1 METLNQFNDAAA
13 GWYKLVMRQ
22 PGWRD
27 RFVLTTQGLL
37 VALAGYFGIVILAIL
52 IQGALSGTADF
63 ARLALSIVANS
74 LPLAGVVLA
83 IVATV
88 LLLQIKVPMIEM
100 VVPAVHALTLLLLA
114 GFVLTIVGGILAP
127 VLLALLGYMFYR
139 GGREILGLSIAFAL
153 AYAALSIVLLVALP
167 MSLYMLGAPGPG
179 GAT

>member
-22 PGWRD
+22 PGWRE
-27 RFVLTTQGLL
+27 RFVLTPQGLL
-37 VALAGYFGIVILAIL
+37 VALAGYFGIVVLAIL
-52 IQGALSGTADF
+52 IQGALSGTADLG
-63 ARLALSIVANS
+63 RLALSIVANS

-83 IVATV
+83 IVVTV
-88 LLLQIKVPMIEM
+88 LFLRIKVPMIEM

-114 GFVLTIVGGILAP
+114 GFVLAIVGGILAP